1 MSRRR
6 ITRLIL
12 GWSSVNGTD
21 SRGQR
26 GAQSC
31 IVSLPAAIRLACSSA
46 HASPVKVAPCS
57 PRASGSVAKSCG
69 SVSGLV
75 GGLVMVLFLW
85 WWWWHAPAPPR
96 CGDIRR
102 ASRAPERV
110 SGSALGSPPDR
121 RRRAA
126 PAALS
131 AVPDSRERIPLLR
144 ARRRQPVARARSH
157 LEEEGCYATG
167 TALLPHCLL
176 VVPPLSALG
185 QSPLP
190 YQGNPR
196 CPVRGVALPYQGN
209 PRCPVRGVALPYQ
222 GNPRCPVLRQT
233 GQPPLPYPAALMPDR
248 ARPVMRE
255 TSAPSAHPGSG
266 WSRRAPA
273 REAVGA
279 PRARH
284 SRTCLTA
291 PRAPAGPSSSPP
303 RLGRARRSRARG
315 P

>member
-85 WWWWHAPAPPR
+85 WWWHAPAPPR

-110 SGSALGSPPDR
+110 SCSALGSPPDR

-131 AVPDSRERIPLLR
+131 AVPDSRERILLLR

-176 VVPPLSALG
+176 VVPPLSSLG

-248 ARPVMRE
+248 ARP
-255 TSAPSAHPGSG
+255 
-266 WSRRAPA
+266 RRP
-273 REAVGA
+273 
-279 PRARH
+279 
-284 SRTCLTA
+284 
-291 PRAPAGPSSSPP
+291 
-303 RLGRARRSRARG
+303 RSRATGCRRRG
-315 P
+315 HPGAR